1 MPENLRVLVI
11 GAGLGGLA
19 LAHGLRRGGIDVA
32 VYERE
37 ESPTSRLQ
45 GYRLR
50 LTPEGLD
57 ALERLLPPPLSQLV
71 WETSSSPSRAAFLSG
86 QIEPPKDRNVAVNRL
101 TLRQILL
108 HGFDDVVSFERECI
122 GYRTNGDGTVTALFA
137 DGSDATG
144 DLLVAADGVNSVV
157 RRQYLPQAH
166 VMDTGVRILYGRF
179 PLTPETA
186 ELIPEEMFTL
196 YSGITGPDRRHVGI
210 APVHSRRPAKQAVA
224 QLAPTLELT
233 DTDDYV
239 MCLFGARTEV
249 LPFTDQELR
258 QATGQQLRDAVVA
271 MTREWNP
278 AVSKL
283 VELTET
289 ETVFPIFVRS
299 SVPFPQWPTTAVT
312 LIGDAIH
319 AMSPAV
325 GVGANIALRDADTL
339 AARLV
344 NVKRGTE
351 LIPAL
356 RAYETAMIDYGFDAV
371 RTSAHYGQLRLDQA
385 PLPK

>member
-1 MPENLRVLVI
+1 MPENLRVVVV

-19 LAHGLRRGGIDVA
+19 LAQGLRRSGIDVA

-57 ALERLLPPPLSQLV
+57 VLERLLPPPLSQLV

-86 QIEPPKDRNVAVNRL
+86 QTEPAVDRNVAVNRL

-108 HGFDDVVSFERECI
+108 HGLDDVVEFGRECT
-122 GYRTNGDGTVTALFA
+122 GYRANGDKTVTALFA
-137 DGSDATG
+137 DGSHATG
-144 DLLVAADGVNSVV
+144 DVLVAADGVNSVI
-157 RRQYLPQAH
+157 RRQYLPKAH

-179 PLTPETA
+179 PLTPEAA

-196 YSGITGPDRRHVGI
+196 YSGITGPDRQHVGI
-210 APVHSRRPAKQAVA
+210 APVHSRRPAKEAAA
-224 QLAPTLELT
+224 QHAPALELT
-233 DTDDYV
+233 STDDYV
-239 MCLFGARTEV
+239 MCLFGARTEM
-249 LPFTDQELR
+249 LPFTDEELR
-258 QATGQQLRDAVVA
+258 KATGKQLRDTAVA

-278 AVSKL
+278 AVSAL
-283 VELTET
+283 VELTNT
-289 ETVFPIFVRS
+289 ETLFPIFMRS

-339 AARLV
+339 AARLID
-344 NVKRGTE
+344 VKRGTE

-371 RTSAHYGQLRLDQA
+371 RTSAHYGRLRLGQS
-385 PLPK
+385 PLPE